1 MDEIF
6 PFVANEIYE
15 ASSRKI
21 RLATFV
27 IKKVA
32 FIVRLKEKAFFHPK
46 FIAIFSRPEA
56 ILWLCRENVK
66 WVKLTLK

>member
-1 MDEIF
+1 MDEIL

-27 IKKVA
+27 IKEGGIHSHTKGES
-32 FIVRLKEKAFFHPK
+32 ILSPK
-46 FIAIFSRPEA
+46 IYSNLFP
-56 ILWLCRENVK
+56 
-66 WVKLTLK
+66 T